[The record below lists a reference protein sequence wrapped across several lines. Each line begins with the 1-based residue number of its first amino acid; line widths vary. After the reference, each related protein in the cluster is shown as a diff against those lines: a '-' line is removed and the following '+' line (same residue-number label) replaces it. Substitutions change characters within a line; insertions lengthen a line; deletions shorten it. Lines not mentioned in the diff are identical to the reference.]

1 MGATIVFSS
10 LLLLATIFL
19 LKADCSPITQ
29 VGEHEFVVKL
39 AEEGTAINQT
49 IRFVGDNIAVYHV
62 PARNGRMK
70 TTFVRNTVTGLEM
83 SVDVEANICLVY
95 KAAIVNGGTLQ
106 EEYLREMAAQK
117 EAGPEILE
125 VNHDTGPVYSSQTIT
140 GPEIYSACLPR
151 IFRQHIP
158 QGCSVHIAKQ
168 IVEFKMMTA
177 NDTSALILDE
187 TAPPAY
193 QGDDINGVAFKDV
206 LEILPRCNYIKRR
219 VKRWGKMGYDRE
231 DCYIPIDGQRV
242 MANKVC
248 LAFHP
253 LTCRV
258 CSQPGYDCSR
268 RTPNGQ
274 RINYSVKCFGS
285 DLTQGKCLAHVMSV
299 NNGGNGGCQPCC
311 FDSDCGAR
319 MPRCGKDQG
328 SGGCS
333 VSSLAYDCTDPT
345 DGTYYATICW
355 RNYIGCHR
363 ELQHFEYT
371 APYSCRICS
380 RDTACGQLLPICRQ
394 NI

>member
-206 LEILPRCNYIKRR
+206 LEILPRCSIKKR
-219 VKRWGKMGYDRE
+219 VKRAYQT
-231 DCYIPIDGQRV
+231 DCYVRINGLKVMPI
-242 MANKVC
+242 KEC
-248 LAFHP
+248 LATYQ

-258 CSQPGYDCSR
+258 CRQPGYDCR
-268 RTPNGQ
+268 RPTPNCHH
-274 RINYSVKCFGS
+274 SVICFGS
-285 DLTQGKCLAHVMSV
+285 DLRQGKCLAHVMSV
-299 NNGGNGGCQPCC
+299 SNGGHGGCSPCC
-311 FDSDCGAR
+311 FDNDCGR
-319 MPRCGKDQG
+319 HMPRCG
-328 SGGCS
+328 
-333 VSSLAYDCTDPT
+333 
-345 DGTYYATICW
+345 
-355 RNYIGCHR
+355 
-363 ELQHFEYT
+363 
-371 APYSCRICS
+371 
-380 RDTACGQLLPICRQ
+380 
-394 NI
+394 

>member
-62 PARNGRMK
+62 PAHNGRMK
-70 TTFVRNTVTGLEM
+70 ATFVKDTATGLEM

-95 KAAIVNGGTLQ
+95 KAAIVNGEASQ
-106 EEYLREMAAQK
+106 EKYLRKMTAQK
-117 EAGPEILE
+117 EAGPDILE

-140 GPEIYSACLPR
+140 GPEIDSACLPR

-158 QGCSVHIAKQ
+158 RGCSVHIAKQ

-193 QGDDINGVAFKDV
+193 QGDDVNGVAFKDV
-206 LEILPRCNYIKRR
+206 LEILPRCIITRR
-219 VKRWGKMGYDRE
+219 VKRDTD
-231 DCYIPIDGQRV
+231 DCY
-242 MANKVC
+242 
-248 LAFHP
+248 
-253 LTCRV
+253 LTINGRRHTRINGCIGSWKLKCRT
-258 CSQPGYDCSR
+258 CERNGYNCR
-268 RTPNGQ
+268 IRTPNCH
-274 RINYSVKCFGS
+274 YSVICYGS
-285 DLTQGKCLAHVMSV
+285 DLRKGKCMAHVVSV

-311 FDSDCGAR
+311 FGKNCGLR
-319 MPRCGKDQG
+319 MPQ
-328 SGGCS
+328 CS
-333 VSSLAYDCTDPT
+333 
-345 DGTYYATICW
+345 
-355 RNYIGCHR
+355 
-363 ELQHFEYT
+363 
-371 APYSCRICS
+371 
-380 RDTACGQLLPICRQ
+380 
-394 NI
+394 